1 MQALPEEKRQQS
13 MLAILGPYR
22 RPHTVVTKP
31 VPPAAK
37 FRAASSEAGF
47 ETPRLSA
54 ALIHKYVTDLK
65 HLRLL

>member
-22 RPHTVVTKP
+22 RPQTAVTKS
-31 VPPAAK
+31 VLPAAK
-37 FRAASSEAGF
+37 FHAASSEAGL
-47 ETPRLSA
+47 EMPSLSA
-54 ALIHKYVTDLK
+54 SLIHKYVADLK